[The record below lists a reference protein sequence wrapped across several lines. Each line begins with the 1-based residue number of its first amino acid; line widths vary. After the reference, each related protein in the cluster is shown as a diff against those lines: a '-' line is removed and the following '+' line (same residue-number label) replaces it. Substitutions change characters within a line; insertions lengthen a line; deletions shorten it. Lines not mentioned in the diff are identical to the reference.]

1 MSLLDPIPS
10 PVAHADFA
18 ALEWEPLLTLVAS
31 FGSSSVG
38 REAILALV
46 PSTDEEWITR
56 QHQLTGELRLLLE
69 EQVSI
74 PLGGLFDPTQLAA
87 KARIPDAA
95 LEAVE
100 LQAVARLA
108 HDVAAW
114 QNLLCEPPARI
125 AGRLPGLSDLSAQL
139 TMNLRPLAGVPND
152 RSSSLGWLAESI
164 ERKIQPDGTLADDAS
179 PELNRIRRDQERQQ
193 RLIEASL
200 RAVLRKLSSD
210 GSTQDDV
217 ITIRGERFVIPVRS
231 ELKRRVSGV
240 IHGAS
245 SSGQTVYIEPLETIE
260 QNNELV
266 RLIEEEQAEIHRIFV
281 ALTRM
286 VGSFAQPLVEGA
298 RVLAL
303 VDSLQARA
311 RFARAY
317 DCIAP
322 VLAPDR
328 LNLEAARH
336 PLLEKRLR
344 ATHHRND
351 KEPSL
356 RAPAGGQIVPLVL
369 ELTADERQL
378 IISGPNTGGKTVA
391 LKTTALLA
399 MMAQAGMPVP
409 AASASFPVFTA
420 FLADIGDAQ
429 SIEAALSTF
438 SAHITNLDRLAHLAD
453 ARSLVLLDEL
463 GSATDPEEGS
473 ALAVAV
479 ASYFLSA
486 GAWTLISTHHT
497 SLKVYA
503 ANTPGVRNAAAGVDE
518 LTLAP
523 NYQLRLGVPGA
534 SAGIQTAERLGLNA
548 AIIAAARQRL
558 GSQQAD
564 IARFL
569 DRLHNE
575 LAALEQE
582 RKSTREQQYGLNQ
595 ERAKLAREGDV
606 ELRNRVR
613 DLENKLAS
621 LLKDFEF
628 QMRENVR
635 AIEDRAAQQKLSKE
649 AERRINRMRR
659 EFQES
664 FNQTVVAHRTGA
676 DQGDANAQPH
686 VLKHIATG
694 DQVRIKSMN
703 KIAVV
708 QREIEKDLFEV
719 ALGPIKMRVKRDE
732 IAEVVRSD
740 QESSANAKAN
750 PLAAARQHK
759 NVHVSVT
766 SANTDDMRME
776 INLIG
781 RTVDEATEELEKY
794 LDRAF
799 LAGLPRVRV
808 IHGHGAGILR
818 RGVREFLK
826 GHPHVAGVAEA
837 PQNEGGMG
845 ATLVELRQ

>member
-1 MSLLDPIPS
+1 MLLDPIPS
-10 PVAHADFA
+10 PVEHADYA
-18 ALEWEPLLTLVAS
+18 ALEWEPLLVLVAGYAAS
-31 FGSSSVG
+31 PVG
-38 REAILALV
+38 REAILALQ
-46 PSTDEEWITR
+46 PSTDEEWIGR
-56 QHQLTGELRLLLE
+56 QHRLVSEVRLLLE

-74 PLGGLFDPTQLAA
+74 PLGGLLDPTQLAA
-87 KARIPDAA
+87 KAQIAGAA
-95 LEAVE
+95 LEAAE
-100 LQAVARLA
+100 LQSVARLA
-108 HDVAAW
+108 NDVASW
-114 QNLLCEPPARI
+114 QALLREPPMRLV
-125 AGRLPGLSDLSAQL
+125 GKLPGLSELSAAL
-139 TMNLRPLAGVPND
+139 TTSLRP
-152 RSSSLGWLAESI
+152 LAESI
-164 ERKIQPDGTLADDAS
+164 ERTIQPDGSLADNAS
-179 PELNRIRRDQERQQ
+179 PELNRIRREQERQQ
-193 RLIEASL
+193 RVIEESL
-200 RAVLRKLSSD
+200 RSALRKLT
-210 GSTQDDV
+210 GEGATQEEL
-217 ITIRGERFVIPVRS
+217 ITIRGERFVIPVRA
-231 ELKRRVSGV
+231 ELKRRVTGV

-245 SSGQTVYIEPLETIE
+245 SSGQTVYVEPLETIE

-281 ALTRM
+281 ALTRQ
-286 VGSFAQPLVEGA
+286 VAGYAHSLVEGA

-303 VDSLQARA
+303 VDSLLARA
-311 RFARAY
+311 RFARDF
-317 DCIAP
+317 DCVSP
-322 VLAPDR
+322 GFGRELLQV
-328 LNLEAARH
+328 EAGRH

-344 ATHHRND
+344 AT
-351 KEPSL
+351 
-356 RAPAGGQIVPLVL
+356 GGTIVPLDL

-399 MMAQAGMPVP
+399 MMAQAGIPVP
-409 AASASFPVFTA
+409 ATAADFPVFTA

-438 SAHITNLDRLAHLAD
+438 SAHITNLDRLSRLAD

-463 GSATDPEEGS
+463 GSATDPEEGA

-479 ASYFLSA
+479 AAYFLAA

-518 LTLAP
+518 KTLVP
-523 NYQLRLGVPGA
+523 NYQFHLGVPGA
-534 SAGIQTAERLGLNA
+534 SAGIHTAERLGLNA

-569 DRLHNE
+569 DKLHNE
-575 LAALEQE
+575 LAAIEVE
-582 RKSTREQQYGLNQ
+582 RKAAREQQYALNQ
-595 ERAKLAREGDV
+595 ERKKLEREGDV
-606 ELRNRVR
+606 EMRNRVR
-613 DLENKLAS
+613 ELEGKLAS
-621 LLKDFEF
+621 LMKEFEY

-635 AIEDRAAQQKLSKE
+635 AVEDRVAQQKLSKE
-649 AERRINRMRR
+649 AERRIQRLRR

-686 VLKHIATG
+686 VLRHIAPG
-694 DQVRIKSMN
+694 DRVLIKAMG
-703 KIAVV
+703 KIGTV
-708 QREIEKDLFEV
+708 QREVEKDLFEV

-732 IAEVVRSD
+732 LA
-740 QESSANAKAN
+740 ESSGTAAAKAD
-750 PLAAARQHK
+750 PLGAARKQIG
-759 NVHVSVT
+759 VHVSVT
-766 SANTDDMRME
+766 SANTDAMRME

-781 RTVDEATEELEKY
+781 RTVDEATDELEKY

-799 LAGLPRVRV
+799 LAGLPKVRV
-808 IHGHGAGILR
+808 IHGHGSGILR

-826 GHPHVAGVAEA
+826 KHPHVAGIEEA
-837 PQNEGGMG
+837 PQNEGGQG